1 MKLANL
7 VFDDEFNSS
16 DLLLVQDKFFDDEL
30 KNMIKFDNWSQDE
43 SNGCFIWFNNRWVC
57 AVNAEEF
64 VRWLNYEFKSTA
76 EDEAKIIKKK
86 VRYDPKLPII
96 EL

>member
-16 DLLLVQDKFFDDEL
+16 DLLLVQDKFFDDKL
-30 KNMIKFDNWSQDE
+30 KNMIKFNHWAQDE
-43 SNGCFIWFNNRWVC
+43 KNGCFIWFKGIWTC
-57 AVNAEEF
+57 DVNAEEF
-64 VRWLNYEFKSTA
+64 VRWLNYEFKST
-76 EDEAKIIKKK
+76 EENEAKIIKKSVK
-86 VRYDPKLPII
+86 YDPKLPII